1 MKIFKEDGYLDMGAI
16 MAAGYPFT
24 IVCGGRG
31 TGKTFTAL
39 YETIKDKVPFMLLR
53 RLQTQIEMINK
64 P

>member
-1 MKIFKEDGYLDMGAI
+1 MKIFREDGYLDMGSI

-39 YETIKDKVPFMLLR
+39 YETIKDKVPVMFLR
-53 RLQTQIEMINK
+53 RLQT
-64 P
+64 